1 MKTVGKI
8 LLFIGGLL
16 FFISAVLEIV
26 GVVTILVQDKAQF
39 FGTDPLYVG
48 ILAFV
53 IVVLWII
60 LDLAG
65 GWSGMTYAIAGKNV
79 GWVKILS
86 FIIVLLLVINVVGVI
101 VNEVKSKT
109 VTWTDW
115 SSVVYGGIAGIV
127 YVLGYLLDSK
137 KKA

>member
-1 MKTVGKI
+1 M
-8 LLFIGGLL
+8 
-16 FFISAVLEIV
+16 
-26 GVVTILVQDKAQF
+26 VTILVQDKAQF
-39 FGTDPLYVG
+39 FGTDPLYIG
-48 ILAFV
+48 ILAFG

-65 GWSGMTYAIAGKNV
+65 GWSDMTYAISGKNV

-115 SSVVYGGIAGIV
+115 SCVVYGGIAGIV